1 MNQNIRNVLIFAAG
15 TIAGG
20 AAVWAVIREKYK
32 QLAAEEIESVKE
44 AYHKKEE
51 PVDDAKEEPVDDA
64 ESNNQ
69 MTTDGIMERIKQ
81 AQDICAKAG
90 YFTSDLVRE
99 ERKDN
104 NMNNSDMCEPYVI
117 PPEEAGEN
125 GYDIVSL
132 TFYSDGVLTD
142 ENDEP
147 ISNPQQ
153 LVGSDFE
160 FHFGEYESDS
170 VFVRNDPMETDY
182 EILADDKEFSK
193 L

>member
-1 MNQNIRNVLIFAAG
+1 MNRNIRTVLIFAAG
-15 TIAGG
+15 TITGG
-20 AAVWAVIREKYK
+20 TAVWAVIREKYK

-51 PVDDAKEEPVDDA
+51 PVDDAELND
-64 ESNNQ
+64 Q
-69 MTTDGIMERIKQ
+69 MTTDDIMERIKQ

-90 YFTSDLVRE
+90 YSTSDLVRE
-99 ERKDN
+99 ERKDDS
-104 NMNNSDMCEPYVI
+104 MNNSDVCEPYVI

-182 EILADDKEFSK
+182 EILADDKECSK